1 MFTLEKSDCIYVA
14 GHKGLVGSAIYTKL
28 NNLGFNNL
36 LTRTSKELDLRD
48 KNKTQKLIAENRPR
62 LLIIAAARVGGI
74 GANLSDPLG
83 FISDNLEIQTNLML
97 AAANT
102 EVEKIVFLGSSCV
115 YPRLANQPINESSLL
130 SGYLEET
137 NQPYAVAKISGIELL
152 NAINKEYGTR
162 HFTIMPCNL
171 FGQNDNYSEGKSHV
185 LPAMIRKFHD
195 AKVKNMKTLSLWGTG
210 SPMRE
215 FMHSDDFAD
224 ALIHSVF
231 KYQSGGLLN
240 IGSGKEISILNLAQ
254 TIANVIGFEG
264 EITWDSSKPDGTP
277 RKLLDIS
284 KLNSI
289 GWEDKSRFVER
300 ITETY
305 NWYLKNQVFEKSSE
319 NK

>member
-1 MFTLEKSDCIYVA
+1 
-14 GHKGLVGSAIYTKL
+14 
-28 NNLGFNNL
+28 LG
-36 LTRTSKELDLRD
+36 
-48 KNKTQKLIAENRPR
+48 
-62 LLIIAAARVGGI
+62 IAAARVGGS

-97 AAANT
+97 AAANA

-115 YPRLANQPINESSLL
+115 YPRLADQPIIESRLL

-137 NQPYAVAKISGIELL
+137 NQPYAIAKISGIELL
-152 NAINKEYGTR
+152 NAINKEYGTT

-171 FGQNDNYSEGKSHV
+171 FGQNDNYSEGNSHV

-195 AKVKNMKTLSLWGTG
+195 AKINNTKSLSLWGTG

-215 FMHSDDFAD
+215 FMHADDFAD

-264 EITWDSSKPDGTP
+264 EITWDS
-277 RKLLDIS
+277 
-284 KLNSI
+284 
-289 GWEDKSRFVER
+289 
-300 ITETY
+300 
-305 NWYLKNQVFEKSSE
+305 
-319 NK
+319 